1 MIHSLIQALTEF
13 IPVSSSLHL
22 FLYSQKLQIS
32 DYALMHLATA
42 LVVIIYEFKTI
53 FYLLFFKNKYLS
65 INFLFITMITGFSL
79 LLLKPFLIST
89 KTILVTVSLSITSS
103 FLLYFLFKKQ
113 FFTSSLKKKFSLK
126 EVFFISIFQTLG
138 SFSGVSRLGATSLS
152 FFLHQYSLKESFVFS
167 MILSIPLGIA
177 STLYSYIEKPFVIS
191 NVFFYTFFFSLF
203 IYPIA
208 KRFFSKQGFFPFF
221 IYRLIFSFL
230 IIIKMLINSNH
241 NL

>member
-22 FLYSQKLQIS
+22 FLYSQTLQIS

-42 LVVIIYEFKTI
+42 LVVMIYEFKTI
-53 FYLLFFKNKYLS
+53 LHLLFFKNKYMS
-65 INFLFITMITGFSL
+65 INFLLITIITGFSL
-79 LLLKPFLIST
+79 LILKPLIMST
-89 KTILVTVSLSITSS
+89 KTIFITVSLSIISS
-103 FLLYFLFKKQ
+103 FLLYFLYKKQ
-113 FFTSSLKKKFSLK
+113 FFTSYLKKRITLR
-126 EVFFISIFQTLG
+126 EVIFIAIFQILG

-167 MILSIPLGIA
+167 MILSIPLGIV
-177 STLYSYIEKPFVIS
+177 STLYSYIEKPFIIS

-208 KRFFSKQGFFPFF
+208 KKIFSKQGFFPFF
-221 IYRLIFSFL
+221 IYRLFFSFL
-230 IIIKMLINSNH
+230 IILKILISSNYK
-241 NL
+241 L